1 MKKILEKIGF
11 GIGLLV
17 MGVTVCFGAGDAVE
31 AAAGS
36 FTNTRG
42 DVVGYINATEY
53 YEADTFVM
61 TNCLVYSGSTTSSA
75 LQGLSNVTVQVRVGR
90 LGAATTYTGT
100 VCDTESTTGSW
111 WCSVTVPTNTLNDR
125 ADIQVRLTDENET
138 SFTYPWKRIHTKEG
152 M

>member
-42 DVVGYINATEY
+42 DAVEYISATEY
-53 YEADTFVM
+53 YESDTFLM
-61 TNCLVYSGSTTSSA
+61 TNCFIYSGSTTSSA
-75 LQGLSNVTVQVRVGR
+75 LQGLSNVTVQVKVGR
-90 LGAATTYTGT
+90 LGYVTAYTGT
-100 VCDTESTTGSW
+100 VCDTSSTTGEW
-111 WCSVTVPTNTLNDR
+111 WCSTTVPSNTLNDR
-125 ADIQVRLTDENET
+125 ADIQVKLTDESGT

>member
-1 MKKILEKIGF
+1 MKKILEKISF

-42 DVVGYINATEY
+42 DTVEYINATEY
-53 YEADTFVM
+53 YENDTFLM
-61 TNCLVYSGSTTSSA
+61 TNCLIYAGADTNSA
-75 LQGLSNVTVQVRVGR
+75 LQGLSNVTVQVKVGR
-90 LGAATTYTGT
+90 IGSVTTYTGT
-100 VCDTESTTGSW
+100 VYGATSTGLW
-111 WCSVTVPTNTLNDR
+111 WCSTTVPSNSLNSR
-125 ADIQVRLTDENET
+125 AEIQVRLTDENDT

-152 M
+152 L

>member
-1 MKKILEKIGF
+1 MGACFKTNTKNKETSLIWESKTGFEVLENNKEEMKTMKKILEKIGF
-11 GIGLLV
+11 GIGLLA
-17 MGVTVCFGAGDAVE
+17 MGVTICLGAGDAVE

-42 DVVGYINATEY
+42 DVVGYI
-53 YEADTFVM
+53 
-61 TNCLVYSGSTTSSA
+61 
-75 LQGLSNVTVQVRVGR
+75 
-90 LGAATTYTGT
+90 
-100 VCDTESTTGSW
+100 
-111 WCSVTVPTNTLNDR
+111 NTLNDR